1 MIREGTAARNLEAL
15 MPLFEAPYYER
26 CMLVTDD
33 KHPGDLISMGHIDYI
48 IRRAVSLGA
57 DPIRAIKMGTFN
69 AARYFGLKDRG
80 AVMPGLRADLAVL
93 EDLKD
98 IRVAAVYK
106 DGVLTAKEG
115 VCLGAGKEK
124 KRKYAAGEELRSGSR
139 EDTESAEKQP
149 VAWKLHFQGCLTPS
163 IWMRLP
169 WRTWC
174 WSKRGPWSGLFSL
187 NPMNFSQRSVWCPGR
202 ILRDWHPASAW
213 NRIL

>member
-115 VCLGAGKEK
+115 VCLEAGKENS
-124 KRKYAAGEELRSGSR
+124 RYPAAGEQPLSAGR
-139 EDTESAEKQP
+139 ENTESAEKQLA
-149 VAWKLHFQGCLTPS
+149 AWKLHFQG
-163 IWMRLP
+163 
-169 WRTWC
+169 
-174 WSKRGPWSGLFSL
+174 
-187 NPMNFSQRSVWCPGR
+187 V
-202 ILRDWHPASAW
+202 
-213 NRIL
+213 

>member
-124 KRKYAAGEELRSGSR
+124 NEIMQQERS
-139 EDTESAEKQP
+139 
-149 VAWKLHFQGCLTPS
+149 
-163 IWMRLP
+163 
-169 WRTWC
+169 
-174 WSKRGPWSGLFSL
+174 RGPEA
-187 NPMNFSQRSVWCPGR
+187 GR
-202 ILRDWHPASAW
+202 IPNLRKNSRWPGNCISKGV
-213 NRIL
+213 